1 MRRSIFCGMILYG
14 AAALVTASGVR
25 AQETPTERD
34 AARSVVKQI
43 NELSQTLGVQAMVGK
58 LAGADK
64 GRDEVIARVKQLM
77 QTELLP
83 MSDWITQHPE
93 IGFQET
99 QAVAKLTGYLQAH
112 DFEVT
117 MPVAGL
123 STAFAA
129 KYKHGTPGPNLGVIL
144 EYDAL
149 RGTKGAF
156 HGDQHSAQ
164 GPVGMAAG
172 IAIAEFLTRTHT
184 PGKVTFYGTPG
195 EEMMPPEAKTQM
207 MEAGVFKGADIIVR
221 SHSVPAT
228 SRSEAGF
235 GTCCMNID
243 GVKYT
248 FYGAPAHQLTA
259 WNGRNALEAVIK
271 LFNNIDSVRSNVRP
285 EARIQGV
292 ITEGGA
298 APNVVPDKTSA
309 DFYIRYPDGV
319 YLEQVTQ
326 WVDDAARA
334 AALATGTKVKIDH
347 YGHDR
352 DGISLASLEELAFAY
367 MKQFGAAGVEPEPA
381 KPKGFEETGSVSSQI
396 PGIGVSAKS
405 SNFSNHTY
413 GMEADALTDVGHQG
427 FVIDG
432 ETMAAILYDF
442 ATHPELREAVKT
454 EFTRIQALFGE
465 YQAALQKAYPKPE
478 IPEPK

>member
-1 MRRSIFCGMILYG
+1 MRQGVFCGLMM
-14 AAALVTASGVR
+14 LVAASGCM
-25 AQETPTERD
+25 AQETSTERD
-34 AARSVVKQI
+34 AARDVMKQI
-43 NELSQTLGVQAMVGK
+43 GELSQSLGVASMVAK
-58 LAGADK
+58 LTAADK

-77 QTELLP
+77 QTDLLP

-93 IGFQET
+93 VGFQET
-99 QAVAKLTGYLQAH
+99 QAVAKLTVYLQAH
-112 DFEVT
+112 DFEVS

-123 STAFAA
+123 STAFVA
-129 KYKHGTPGPNLGVIL
+129 KYKQGTPGPSLGVIL

-184 PGKVTFYGTPG
+184 QGTVTFYGTPG
-195 EEMMPPEAKTQM
+195 EEMMPPEAKTVM
-207 MEAGVFKGADIIVR
+207 MDAGVFNGADIIVR
-221 SHSVPAT
+221 SHSAAMT
-228 SRSEAGF
+228 SRSAAGF

-248 FYGAPAHQLTA
+248 FYGAPAHQLTS

-271 LFNNIDSVRSNVRP
+271 LFNNIDSVRSNMRP
-285 EARIQGV
+285 EARIQGI

-298 APNVVPDKTSA
+298 APNVVPDKASA

-326 WVDDAARA
+326 WVDEAARA

-352 DGISLASLEELAFAY
+352 DGISLATLEELAFAY
-367 MKQFGAAGVEPEPA
+367 MKQFGATGAEPEPG
-381 KPKGFEETGSVSSQI
+381 KPKGFEETGTVSSQI

-413 GMEADALTDVGHQG
+413 GMEADGLVDVGHQG
-427 FVIDG
+427 FLIDA
-432 ETMAAILYDF
+432 ETMAGVLYDF
-442 ATHPELREAVKT
+442 ATHPEIRDAVKT
-454 EFTRIQALFGE
+454 EFTHIRALFGE
-465 YQAALQKAYPKPE
+465 YQSALQKAYPKPE
-478 IPEPK
+478 IAEPK

>member
-1 MRRSIFCGMILYG
+1 MRKICLTGIVLMLVAIRG
-14 AAALVTASGVR
+14 A
-25 AQETPTERD
+25 AQETPTERE
-34 AARSVVKQI
+34 AARDVVKEI
-43 NELSQTLGVQAMVGK
+43 NALGGSLGVPAMVAK
-58 LAGADK
+58 LTSADK
-64 GRDEVIARVKQLM
+64 GRDDVLARVKQLM
-77 QTELLP
+77 QTELLS

-99 QAVAKLTGYLQAH
+99 QAVARLTAYLQAH

-123 STAFAA
+123 ATAFLA
-129 KYKHGTPGPNLGVIL
+129 KYKHGTAGPNLGVIL

-164 GPVGMAAG
+164 GPVGMAVAV
-172 IAIAEFLTRTHT
+172 ALAEFLTRTHT
-184 PGKVTFYGTPG
+184 AGTVTVYGTPG
-195 EEMMPPEAKTQM
+195 EEMMPPEAKTVM
-207 MEAGVFKGADIIVR
+207 MEAGIFKGADIIVR
-221 SHSVPAT
+221 SHSFAT
-228 SRSEAGF
+228 TRRSAPGF

-259 WNGRNALEAVIK
+259 WDGRNALEAVIK
-271 LFNNIDSVRSNVRP
+271 LFNNIDSVRSNIRP

-292 ITEGGA
+292 ITEGGS

-319 YLEQVTQ
+319 YLAQVAQ

-334 AALATGTKVKIDH
+334 AALATGTKVKIEH
-347 YGHDR
+347 YGSDR
-352 DGISLASLEELAFAY
+352 DGISLSSLEELAFAY
-367 MKQFGAAGVEPEPA
+367 MSQFGATGVEPEPGR
-381 KPKGFEETGSVSSQI
+381 PKGFEETGSVSSQI

-405 SNFSNHTY
+405 SNFTNHTY

-427 FVIDG
+427 FLIDA
-432 ETMAAILYDF
+432 ETMAAVLYDF
-442 ATHPELREAVKT
+442 ATHPELRESVKT

-465 YQAALQKAYPKPE
+465 YEGVLQNAYPKPE
-478 IPEPK
+478 VPEPKQ